1 MLILR
6 RLLKDRKGATA
17 IEYGLIGV
25 LLSIAIIAGV
35 RQVGS
40 AIGTTYN
47 NVATQ
52 ALGDGTLAQP

>member
-6 RLLKDRKGATA
+6 RLLKDRAGATA

-40 AIGTTYN
+40 AVGSTYN
-47 NVATQ
+47 NVSSQ
-52 ALGDGTLAQP
+52 ALGDGTLGQP

>member
-6 RLLKDRKGATA
+6 RLLKDQDGATA

-25 LLSIAIIAGV
+25 LLSIAIVAGV
-35 RQVGS
+35 TQVGS

-47 NVATQ
+47 NIATQ
-52 ALGDGTLAQP
+52 ALGNGTLANP